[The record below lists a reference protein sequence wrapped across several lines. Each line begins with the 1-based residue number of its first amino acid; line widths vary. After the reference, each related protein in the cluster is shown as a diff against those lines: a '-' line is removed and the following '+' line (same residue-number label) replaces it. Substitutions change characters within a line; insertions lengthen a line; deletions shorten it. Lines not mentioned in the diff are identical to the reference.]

1 LVFQYYARVD
11 LPDYHQGYSIC
22 FMRIFSKAYATLI
35 VLSVILAI
43 PMQVRAATFYP
54 GYIISDEEFTD
65 ASSMTIQNI
74 QDFLNRQGGY
84 LASLVVQDFEKNSKP
99 ASQAIYEISQM
110 YGISPKVILITLQ
123 KEQSLITQSFP
134 SQTALDYAMGY
145 GCPDSGGCSGNAAG
159 FYRQLDFA
167 TWQFRK
173 YFTYPTQY
181 TYKAGGSYTFTDLS
195 GTRQTKVTIENQATA
210 NLYNYT
216 PHVYNGNYNFFRFL
230 TSWFTKVYPDG
241 SLVRVGN
248 SGGIWL
254 IQNGEKRAFQSR
266 AAFLTRYGD
275 YSKVIH
281 VTADALDVYPR
292 GANIS
297 IPNYSLVQTP
307 SGAMYLING
316 DTKRQIQSMEIFRNL
331 GFNPEEIISVTDEDL
346 TAYQDGVQI
355 TNTSAY
361 PGGALAKVKE
371 NGGMVWIEQ
380 GVWYPIL
387 SREILNSRFPNR
399 KATITVTLSELNQY
413 TKGDALKLRDGDL
426 IRVKGSSGVY
436 VISNGQKL
444 PIQSQ
449 KIFKKFGYNKKNIIV
464 VSQRIADLHPKGQP
478 LIDIS
483 Q

>member
-1 LVFQYYARVD
+1 M
-11 LPDYHQGYSIC
+11 PI
-22 FMRIFSKAYATLI
+22 
-35 VLSVILAI
+35 
-43 PMQVRAATFYP
+43 QVQAATFNP
-54 GYIISDEEFTD
+54 GQIITDEDFTD
-65 ASSMTIQNI
+65 ATSMTVQDI
-74 QDFLNRQGGY
+74 QDFLTRRGGF
-84 LASLVVQDFEKNSKP
+84 LASFVVQDFDKNSKP

-110 YGISPKVILITLQ
+110 YGISPKVLLITLQ
-123 KEQSLITQSFP
+123 KEQSLITQTSP

-145 GCPDSGGCSGNAAG
+145 GCPDSGGCSANASG

-173 YFTYPTQY
+173 YFTYASQY
-181 TYKAGGSYTFTDLS
+181 TYKAGSTYTFNDLS

-230 TSWFTKVYPDG
+230 TSWFTKIYPDG
-241 SLVRVGN
+241 SLVRIGK

-266 AAFLTRYGD
+266 SAFLTRFGD
-275 YSKVIH
+275 FSKVIT
-281 VTADALDVYPR
+281 VTADVLDVYPR

-307 SGAMYLING
+307 SGVIYMING
-316 DTKRQIQSMEIFRNL
+316 DTKRQIQSLDVFRNL
-331 GFNPEEIISVTDEDL
+331 GFNPEEIISVTDADL
-346 TAYQDGVQI
+346 AAYQDGVQI

-361 PGGALAKVKE
+361 PGGTLAKVKE
-371 NGGMVWIEQ
+371 NGGVVWLEQ

-399 KATITVTLSELNQY
+399 KPNITVTLSELSQY
-413 TKGDALKLRDGDL
+413 SKGEALKLRDGDL
-426 IRVKGSSGVY
+426 MQLKGDPGIY

-444 PIQSQ
+444 PIKSQ

-464 VSQRIADLHPKGQP
+464 VPQRIFDLHPKGQP